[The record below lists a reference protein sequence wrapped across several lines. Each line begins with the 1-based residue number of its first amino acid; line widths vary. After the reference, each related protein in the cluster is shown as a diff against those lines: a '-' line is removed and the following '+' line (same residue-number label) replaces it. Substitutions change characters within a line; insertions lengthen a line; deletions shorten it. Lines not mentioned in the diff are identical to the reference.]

1 MTWKNETYPEAY
13 MAKQKKAEKNLGG
26 SVENVPEKHG
36 VSYGIVALAFV
47 AGLLVGVLL
56 TLYKTGGSPAMPP
69 PSPQM
74 GQKSSATDHSD
85 EIAGL
90 EFKMSQN
97 PGDIAAWIQLGNL
110 CFDADLPE
118 KAIAAYDKAL
128 ALNPDNADVLTD
140 QGVMYRKAGKFDKA
154 IACFDKA
161 IAVNPKHEIA
171 RFNKGIVLMHN
182 LNDPKGAIH
191 AWEELL
197 AVNPLAMAP
206 NGQSIDEMLKKMKQ
220 Q

>member
-1 MTWKNETYPEAY
+1 
-13 MAKQKKAEKNLGG
+13 MAKQKKAEKNMGKP
-26 SVENVPEKHG
+26 VERVTEKSG

-47 AGLLVGVLL
+47 AGLLAGVLL
-56 TLYKTGGSPAMPP
+56 TLYKTGDSPPADPH
-69 PSPQM
+69 QHAE
-74 GQKSSATDHSD
+74 QKSSAAMSD
-85 EIAGL
+85 QIAGL
-90 EFKMSQN
+90 EFKTSQN
-97 PGDIAAWIQLGNL
+97 PGDIAGWIQLGNL

-128 ALNPDNADVLTD
+128 ALNPNNADVLTD
-140 QGVMYRKAGKFDKA
+140 QGVMYRKAGKYDKA
-154 IACFDKA
+154 VQCFDKA
-161 IAVNPKHEIA
+161 VAVNPKHEIA
-171 RFNKGIVLMHN
+171 RFNKGIVLMHD
-182 LNDPKGAIH
+182 LNNPQGAIK

>member
-1 MTWKNETYPEAY
+1 
-13 MAKQKKAEKNLGG
+13 MARQKKIGKNMEKP
-26 SVENVPEKHG
+26 VEKVPEKNG
-36 VSYGIVALAFV
+36 VSYGVVALAFV
-47 AGLLVGVLL
+47 AGILVGVLL

-69 PSPQM
+69 PSQM
-74 GQKSSATDHSD
+74 GQKTSAADHSD

-90 EFKMSQN
+90 EFKTSQN

-128 ALNPDNADVLTD
+128 ALNPNNADVLTD
-140 QGVMYRKAGKFDKA
+140 QGVMYRKAGKYDKA
-154 IACFDKA
+154 VQCFDKA
-161 IAVNPKHEIA
+161 VAVNPKHEIA
-171 RFNKGIVLMHN
+171 RFNKGIVLMHD
-182 LNDPKGAIH
+182 LNDPKGAIQ

>member
-1 MTWKNETYPEAY
+1 
-13 MAKQKKAEKNLGG
+13 MARQKKTEKNMQKP
-26 SVENVPEKHG
+26 VEKIPEKHG
-36 VSYGIVALAFV
+36 ASYGIVVLAFV
-47 AGLLVGVLL
+47 AGLLAGVLL
-56 TLYKTGGSPAMPP
+56 TLYKTGGSPIADPHQQVEP
-69 PSPQM
+69 
-74 GQKSSATDHSD
+74 KSSTDLLD
-85 EIAGL
+85 QIAGL
-90 EFKMSQN
+90 EFKTSQN

-110 CFDADLPE
+110 CFDAGLPE

-128 ALNPDNADVLTD
+128 ALNPGNADVLTD

-161 IAVNPKHEIA
+161 VAVNPKHEIA
-171 RFNKGIVLMHN
+171 RFNKGIVLMHD
-182 LNDPKGAIH
+182 LNDPKGAIQ

>member
-1 MTWKNETYPEAY
+1 
-13 MAKQKKAEKNLGG
+13 MAKQKKAEKNMEKPIERVSEK
-26 SVENVPEKHG
+26 SV

-47 AGLLVGVLL
+47 AGLLAGVLL
-56 TLYKTGGSPAMPP
+56 TLYKTGGAPTMPP
-69 PSPQM
+69 PPSQM
-74 GQKSSATDHSD
+74 EHKTSAELLDQ
-85 EIAGL
+85 IAGL
-90 EFKMSQN
+90 EFKTSQN
-97 PGDIAAWIQLGNL
+97 PGDIAGWIQLGNL

-128 ALNPDNADVLTD
+128 ALNPGNADVLTD
-140 QGVMYRKAGKFDKA
+140 QGVMYRKAGKYDKAVQSFDKA
-154 IACFDKA
+154 V
-161 IAVNPKHEIA
+161 AVNPKHEIA
-171 RFNKGIVLMHN
+171 RFNKGIVLMHD
-182 LNDPKGAIH
+182 LNNPKGAIQ

>member
-1 MTWKNETYPEAY
+1 
-13 MAKQKKAEKNLGG
+13 MAKLKKAEKKMEKP
-26 SVENVPEKHG
+26 VEKAPEKRG
-36 VSYGIVALAFV
+36 VSYGIIVVAFV
-47 AGLLVGVLL
+47 AGLLTGVLL
-56 TLYKTGGSPAMPP
+56 TLYKTGGGPAADPH
-69 PSPQM
+69 QQVE
-74 GQKSSATDHSD
+74 QKTATDLSD
-85 EIAGL
+85 QIAGL
-90 EFKMSQN
+90 EFKTSQN
-97 PGDIAAWIQLGNL
+97 PGDLAGWIQLGNL
-110 CFDADLPE
+110 CFDADLPD

-128 ALNPDNADVLTD
+128 ALKPDNADVLTD

-154 IACFDKA
+154 LACFDKA

-171 RFNKGIVLMHN
+171 RFNKGIVLMHD
-182 LNDPKGAIH
+182 LNDPKGAIK

>member
-1 MTWKNETYPEAY
+1 MKNEIRIRRRLWQSKKRLKKIWKNPLKESL
-13 MAKQKKAEKNLGG
+13 K
-26 SVENVPEKHG
+26 KHG

-47 AGLLVGVLL
+47 AGLLAGVLL
-56 TLYKTGGSPAMPP
+56 TLYKTGGSPPADPH
-69 PSPQM
+69 QHVE
-74 GQKSSATDHSD
+74 QKSSTDLSD
-85 EIAGL
+85 QIAGL
-90 EFKMSQN
+90 EFKTSQN

-154 IACFDKA
+154 IQCFDKA
-161 IAVNPKHEIA
+161 VAVNPKHEIA
-171 RFNKGIVLMHN
+171 RFNKGIVLMHD
-182 LNDPKGAIH
+182 LNNPKGAIQ

>member
-1 MTWKNETYPEAY
+1 
-13 MAKQKKAEKNLGG
+13 MAKQNKAEKNMEKPIE
-26 SVENVPEKHG
+26 SVPERHG
-36 VSYGIVALAFV
+36 ISYGIVALAFV
-47 AGLLVGVLL
+47 AGILVGVLL

-69 PSPQM
+69 PPSQM
-74 GQKSSATDHSD
+74 GQKTSSADHSD

-90 EFKMSQN
+90 EFKTSQN
-97 PGDIAAWIQLGNL
+97 PGDFDAWIQLGNL
-110 CFDADLPE
+110 CFDADLPD

-128 ALNPDNADVLTD
+128 ALNPNNADVLTD
-140 QGVMYRKAGKFDKA
+140 QGVMYRKSGKFDKA
-154 IACFDKA
+154 IQCFDKA
-161 IAVNPKHEIA
+161 VAVNPNHEIA

-182 LNDPKGAIH
+182 LNDPKGAIR

>member
-1 MTWKNETYPEAY
+1 
-13 MAKQKKAEKNLGG
+13 MARQKKGEKIIEKAIA
-26 SVENVPEKHG
+26 STPEKQG
-36 VSYGIVALAFV
+36 VSYGVIAMAFV
-47 AGLLVGVLL
+47 AGIVVGVLL
-56 TLYKTGGSPAMPP
+56 TLYKTGDSPPADPH
-69 PSPQM
+69 QHVE
-74 GQKSSATDHSD
+74 QKKPRNHSD

-90 EFKMSQN
+90 EFKTSQN

-110 CFDADLPE
+110 CFDSDLPD

-128 ALNPDNADVLTD
+128 ALNPNNADVLTD
-140 QGVMYRKAGKFDKA
+140 QGVMYRKAGKYDKA
-154 IACFDKA
+154 VQSFDKA
-161 IAVNPKHEIA
+161 IAVDPKHEIA
-171 RFNKGIVLMHN
+171 RFNKGIVLMHD
-182 LNDPKGAIH
+182 LNNPKGAIQ